1 MNTSSYHRI
10 TLFMR
15 LMYFF
20 ICFLVTIIY
29 NKTISFNL
37 LFRVQM
43 TNFEIIEFHIEMIH
57 YLFVLID
64 FSWVFVEQVEYV
76 KLFEIFF
83 IIIFLHFCSIFCRYY
98 CEKYLR
104 SEIRLNNFL
113 ILYGQCSILFMILTT
128 TLVLI
133 LFLHIQ

>member
-37 LFRVQM
+37 FFRVQM